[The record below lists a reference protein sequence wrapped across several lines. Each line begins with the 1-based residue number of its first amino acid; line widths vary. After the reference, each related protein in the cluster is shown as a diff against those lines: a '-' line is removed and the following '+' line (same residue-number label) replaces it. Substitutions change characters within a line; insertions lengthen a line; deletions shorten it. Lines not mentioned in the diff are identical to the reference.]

1 LGNPRRAI
9 LRDAASK
16 AKKLLSAARPACAEV
31 DEMKTSARVAL
42 LLTGASCASF
52 AQTEWNE
59 IALPDGV
66 FREAPAEYRADVI
79 DIPLEPFG
87 ELEYKLGLSA
97 GASMVYEWN
106 AVDVDDPEALY
117 SEFHGHTEPVGGKGD
132 LMYYRK
138 ATGLSERGSLVAPF
152 TGIHGWYLRNDGDQ
166 PIVVRLEVAGF
177 YELLEQ

>member
-1 LGNPRRAI
+1 
-9 LRDAASK
+9 
-16 AKKLLSAARPACAEV
+16 
-31 DEMKTSARVAL
+31 MKTRVHAAL
-42 LLTGASCASF
+42 LFTAFSCATL

-59 IALPDGV
+59 ITLPDGV
-66 FREAPAEYRADVI
+66 FHEHAIEYRTDVI

-87 ELEYKLGLSA
+87 ELEYKLGMNEGS
-97 GASMVYEWN
+97 SIVYEWN
-106 AVDVDDPEALY
+106 AVDLEEPESLY

-138 ATGLSERGSLVAPF
+138 ASGAAERGTLVAPF

-177 YELLEQ
+177 YELLPQ